1 MVALPKAAPHVSAL
15 LAMTLTAAVAAPAPL
30 AAQSV
35 RQVDEAIRAGIERGI
50 YPGAVVIIGRR
61 DSLLYARGYGHFTW
75 DPRSPVPDPDSTI
88 WDLASITKIVS
99 TMSSAMKLADEGKL
113 DLEAPVS
120 KYLPRFTGGL
130 KKRVTVRMLLDHTSG
145 LKSYVPIYQKV
156 HGRSKAVS
164 LLYAQPLLRTPGDT
178 AVYSDLNAL
187 LLALVVE
194 KVAGTSIDHFAARE
208 VFTPL
213 GMSQTMFKPPK
224 KLRKRIAPSG
234 LWRGQPVAGEVND
247 QNAVVFGGVAGHA
260 GLFSTA
266 TDLARFAQVWLRGG
280 VGPEGPWVSFKTMA
294 RFLSRGTNTGSRLL
308 GWDTRERV
316 NGEPSVF
323 GDLTSDATYGH
334 TGFTGTLLWVDPPR
348 DLFLVFLTNRTFD
361 PKVPESVKEL
371 KTVRAALSDAAVR
384 LVPHSCGQELISKC

>member
-1 MVALPKAAPHVSAL
+1 MVALPKAAPYQSAL
-15 LAMTLTAAVAAPAPL
+15 FAMTIIAAVPAPPLTAQSTGRVDDAV
-30 AAQSV
+30 
-35 RQVDEAIRAGIERGI
+35 RAGIERGI

-61 DSLLYARGYGHFTW
+61 DSLLCARGYGHFTW
-75 DPRSPVPDPDSTI
+75 DPRSPVPTPDSTI

-99 TMSSAMKLADEGKL
+99 TMSAAMRLVDEGKL

-130 KKRVTVRMLLDHTSG
+130 KGRVTVRMLLDHTSG
-145 LKSYVPIYQKV
+145 LKSYVPIYQTARS
-156 HGRSKAVS
+156 RSKAVS
-164 LLYAQPLLRTPGDT
+164 LLYAQPLLRTPGDS

-194 KVAGTSIDHFAARE
+194 NVAGTSIDHFAIRE
-208 VFTPL
+208 IFRPL
-213 GMSQTMFKPPK
+213 GMEQTMFKPPK
-224 KLRKRIAPSG
+224 NLRKRSAPSG

-266 TDLARFAQVWLRGG
+266 ADLARYAQVWLRGG
-280 VGPEGPWVSFKTMA
+280 IGANGRWVRFQTMA

-316 NGEPSVF
+316 IGEPSVF

-334 TGFTGTLLWVDPPR
+334 TGFTGTLLWIDPPR
-348 DLFLVFLTNRTFD
+348 DLFLVFLTNRAFD
-361 PKVPESVKEL
+361 PRIPDSIKEL
-371 KTVRAALSDAAVR
+371 KTVRAAVSDAAIR